1 VKGEGEAGGAPEAQ
15 RKHSVSEPTER
26 ILVPFE
32 GEGSGTDE
40 LSWGQG
46 EIWRAMQ
53 RQRSWMPL
61 INVKPLPAGATVE
74 DITAELRFRMSRY
87 QSMRTRLRFDA
98 SDRPR
103 QVVSGS
109 GVATLEIIDADGDPA
124 AAAAAIENQ
133 YAEMN
138 LDLVNDWPLRI
149 TVIRQQGTPT
159 HMVSA
164 VCHLATDLFG
174 TLAMT
179 ADLADRDPRTGQPR
193 APAPPMPPLE
203 QARRQRT
210 PAARRVSDTAMR
222 YWEDLLK
229 TVPPRRFANQ
239 AGPRQPRYWQARFD
253 SPALYLATR
262 AIDARHQV
270 GASPVLLAAVAVA
283 LARVTASNPV
293 LIRVVVSNRFRP
305 GLAQSVS
312 QVSQTGLSVI
322 DVADITF
329 DEAVTRA
336 WRSSLA
342 AYKHA
347 YYDPAQLD
355 ELVARLSRE
364 QGEEIDIN
372 CYYNDRRM
380 QAQRDSA
387 GPVPA
392 ERDLRAALPRT
403 ALRWDPPSDRPSER
417 FFVHVDDEP
426 GSVNIVMSADTRYI
440 SPGDMEACLRG
451 MEEIA
456 VAAATDPPATTH
468 VSPGEKQPR

>member
-1 VKGEGEAGGAPEAQ
+1 VI
-15 RKHSVSEPTER
+15 ER
-26 ILVPFE
+26 IAVPFE

-53 RQRSWMPL
+53 RHRSWMPL
-61 INVKPLPAGATVE
+61 INVTPLTAGTTIE
-74 DITAELRFRMSRY
+74 DIATELRFRMSRY
-87 QSMRTRLRFDA
+87 QSMRTRLTFDA
-98 SDRPR
+98 GGRPR

-109 GVATLEIIDADGDPA
+109 GVTTLEIIDADGDPA
-124 AAAAAIENQ
+124 AAAAAIESQ
-133 YAEMN
+133 YAQTD

-149 TVIRQQGTPT
+149 TVIRHHGTPT

-164 VCHLATDLFG
+164 VCHLAIDLFG

-193 APAPPMPPLE
+193 APTPPMPPLE

-222 YWEDLLK
+222 HWEDLLK
-229 TVPPRRFANQ
+229 TVPPRRYADQ
-239 AGPRQPRYWQARFD
+239 ASQCQPRYWQARFD
-253 SPALYLATR
+253 SPALYLAAR
-262 AIDARHQV
+262 AIDARNQV

-293 LIRVVVSNRFRP
+293 LVRVVVSNRFRP

-312 QVSQTGLSVI
+312 QVSQTGLCVI

-329 DEAVTRA
+329 DEAVARA
-336 WRSSLA
+336 WRSSMA

-347 YYDPAQLD
+347 YYDPVQLD

-380 QAQRDSA
+380 QAPRDSA
-387 GPVPA
+387 GPACA
-392 ERDLRAALPRT
+392 EQDLRAALPHT
-403 ALRWDPPSDRPSER
+403 TLRWDPPVDRPSER

-426 GSVNIVMSADTRYI
+426 GSVTIVMSADTKYI

-456 VAAATDPPATTH
+456 VAAATDLAAPTH
-468 VSPGEKQPR
+468 VSPGQKQPR

>member
-1 VKGEGEAGGAPEAQ
+1 V
-15 RKHSVSEPTER
+15 T
-26 ILVPFE
+26 
-32 GEGSGTDE
+32 
-40 LSWGQG
+40 
-46 EIWRAMQ
+46 
-53 RQRSWMPL
+53 
-61 INVKPLPAGATVE
+61 
-74 DITAELRFRMSRY
+74 
-87 QSMRTRLRFDA
+87 
-98 SDRPR
+98 
-103 QVVSGS
+103 
-109 GVATLEIIDADGDPA
+109 TLEIIDADGDPA
-124 AAAAAIENQ
+124 AAAAAIESQ
-133 YAEMN
+133 YAETD

-149 TVIRQQGTPT
+149 TVIRHQGTPT

-164 VCHLATDLFG
+164 VCHLAIDLFG

-179 ADLADRDPRTGQPR
+179 ADLADRDPRTGRPR

-229 TVPPRRFANQ
+229 TVPSRRFANQ
-239 AGPRQPRYWQARFD
+239 ASQHQPRYWQARFD
-253 SPALYLATR
+253 SPALYLAAR
-262 AIDARHQV
+262 AIDARNQV

-283 LARVTASNPV
+283 LARVTTSNPV
-293 LIRVVVSNRFRP
+293 LVRVVVSNRFRP

-312 QVSQTGLSVI
+312 QVSQTGLCVI

-329 DEAVTRA
+329 DQAVARA
-336 WRSSLA
+336 WRSSMA

-347 YYDPAQLD
+347 YYDPVQLD

-364 QGEEIDIN
+364 QGQEIDIS

-380 QAQRDSA
+380 QAPRDSA
-387 GPVPA
+387 GPACA
-392 ERDLRAALPRT
+392 EQDLRAALPRT
-403 ALRWDPPSDRPSER
+403 TLRWDPPTDRPNER

-426 GSVNIVMSADTRYI
+426 GSVTIVMSADTKYI

-456 VAAATDPPATTH
+456 VAAATDPAAPTH
-468 VSPGEKQPR
+468 VSPGQKQPR

>member
-1 VKGEGEAGGAPEAQ
+1 MSGRHPLSELAG
-15 RKHSVSEPTER
+15 R
-26 ILVPFE
+26 IAVPFE

-40 LSWGQG
+40 LSLGQG

-53 RQRSWMPL
+53 RQHSWMPL
-61 INVKPLPAGATVE
+61 INVNPLPAGTTIE
-74 DITAELRFRMSRY
+74 DVAAELRFRMSRY
-87 QSMRTRLRFDA
+87 PSMRTRLLLRA
-98 SDRPR
+98 GERPR

-109 GVATLEIIDADGDPA
+109 GVATLEIIDTGDSDPA
-124 AAAAAIENQ
+124 AAAAAIKNQ
-133 YAEMN
+133 YEETD
-138 LDLVNDWPLRI
+138 LDLVNDWPLRMA
-149 TVIRQQGTPT
+149 VIRHQGTPT

-164 VCHLATDLFG
+164 VCHLAIDLFG
-174 TLAMT
+174 ALAIA
-179 ADLADRDPRTGQPR
+179 ADLADREPRTGQPR
-193 APAPPMPPLE
+193 APARPMPPLE

-210 PAARRVSDTAMR
+210 PAARRVSDAAMR

-239 AGPRQPRYWQARFD
+239 ADPRQPRYWQDRFD
-253 SPALYLATR
+253 SPALYLAAR
-262 AIDARHQV
+262 AIGARTQV

-293 LIRVVVSNRFRP
+293 LVRVVVSNRFRP

-312 QVSQTGLSVI
+312 QVSQTGLCVI

-329 DEAVTRA
+329 DEAVARA
-336 WRSSLA
+336 WRSSMA

-380 QAQRDSA
+380 QAQRESA
-387 GPVPA
+387 GPA
-392 ERDLRAALPRT
+392 CTEQDLRAALPRAT
-403 ALRWDPPSDRPSER
+403 LRWDPAADRPSER
-417 FFVHVDDEP
+417 FFIHVDDEP
-426 GSVNIVMSADTRYI
+426 GSVAIVMSADTRYV

-451 MEEIA
+451 IEEIA
-456 VAAATDPPATTH
+456 VAAATDPSAPTR
-468 VSPGEKQPR
+468 VSPGEKQPP